1 MRLVRFGEKGKEKP
15 GLLKGKNI
23 VDLTLALPGVPDIG
37 PEFFEG
43 GFFEKAAAVTDAGKP
58 FAGRIANPV
67 TRPEK
72 IICLGKNYLDHAKE
86 GNMSVPEAPLLF
98 CKTANT
104 LNGPFDAVL
113 IPKSSG
119 QTDWEVELALV
130 IGKGGKAISSKD
142 ALAHIAGYCVFNDV
156 SARQAQFS
164 DKQWFRGKSFDT
176 FAPMGP
182 CLVSPDEIEDL
193 DNLTLEARV
202 NGELMQQGSTADL
215 LFKIPFLIE
224 FISADITLKPGD
236 IISTGTPAGVG
247 IFRNPPVV
255 LCPGDVVECS
265 ISQIGSINNRFV

>member
-15 GLLKGKNI
+15 GLLKGQNL

-43 GFFEKAAAVTDAGKP
+43 GFAEKAAAVTDVGKP
-58 FAGRIANPV
+58 FTGRLASPV

-72 IICLGKNYLDHAKE
+72 IICLGKNYADHAKE
-86 GNMSVPEAPLLF
+86 GNMSVPEKPLLF

-104 LNGPFDAVL
+104 LNGPFDAVVL
-113 IPKSSG
+113 PKSSG
-119 QTDWEVELALV
+119 QIDWEVELALV

-142 ALAHIAGYCVFNDV
+142 ALNHIAGYCVFNDV

-182 CLVSPDEIEDL
+182 CLVSPDEIEDI

-202 NGELMQQGSTADL
+202 NGDLMQQGSTADL

-224 FISADITLKPGD
+224 FISADITLKSGD

-265 ISQIGSINNRFV
+265 ILPIGSIKNRFV